1 MENVERI
8 TLFHG
13 VDGFMLGPV
22 IAEDALDIG
31 YAANQVE
38 ISDQQGQANDTLERE
53 AEPALTNLVAQ
64 QASNEKRPQEEDGD
78 GKAQRDNQCQ
88 CQRQS
93 TDLRRPLRLFR
104 QAVAGTAPCA
114 RAIFCLERPEMARVA
129 CTACAPTPIAIQT
142 RDSVV

>member
-1 MENVERI
+1 MHTRGAAHMGNVERI
-8 TLFHG
+8 AMFAG

-38 ISDQQGQANDTLERE
+38 ISDQQAEANDTFERE

-64 QASNEKRPQEEDGD
+64 QASDEKRPQEEDGD

-104 QAVAGTAPCA
+104 QAVVGTAPCV
-114 RAIFCLERPEMARVA
+114 RAILCLERREMARAA
-129 CTACAPTPIAIQT
+129 CTACGSIPI
-142 RDSVV
+142 